1 MFVSIDQTLPQF
13 VQIVNTFYLKFSQIV
28 WLRYSC
34 AILACALALALA
46 LFVNLGYRISYPKAI
61 VNTQFGVFSHNQ
73 LVVFFTIFVVW
84 LTIPFV

>member
-1 MFVSIDQTLPQF
+1 M
-13 VQIVNTFYLKFSQIV
+13 QIVNTFYLKFLQIV
-28 WLRYSC
+28 WLRYSR

-46 LFVNLGYRISYPKAI
+46 FVLSFDLGYRISHLQSF
-61 VNTQFGVFSHNQ
+61 VNTQFANFSYSQ